1 MSDVVE
7 NQGVKEPAGDKGSQ
21 TVTVTVNGKNVVL
34 PRHKVSGLEIKEAAI
49 KQGVA
54 IEVSF
59 ILQQELPN
67 GHGKVVGNDDV
78 IEVHEHERFTAIAND
93 DNS

>member
-1 MSDVVE
+1 MNDVA
-7 NQGVKEPAGDKGSQ
+7 NQGVKQPPSDKGSQ

-34 PRHKVSGLEIKEAAI
+34 SAHKVSGLQIKEAAI

-59 ILQQELPN
+59 VLQQELPN
-67 GHGKVVGNDDV
+67 GHGKVIGNDDE